1 MNRGKNMG
9 HTEVIRGRDFT
20 GLHDSYC
27 RCRSCKPPKVGER
40 REARF
45 LVVGAILALIVVG
58 VIFYG

>member
-1 MNRGKNMG
+1 MG